1 MRKIKIVSDSS
12 CDIFKLD
19 YADFAS
25 APMKVITDE
34 KEFVD
39 DENLNVAEM
48 VEYFNK
54 YKGKSKSSC
63 PSVGDWLEAFGD
75 ADDVICITITSGLS
89 GSYNS
94 ACSAKKIYETENE
107 GKRVFVL
114 DTLSAGPEM
123 TLILR
128 KAGELVSQG
137 LSYEEICDKIAEYK
151 EKTGLGFVLKSLK
164 TFANNGRVSVLI
176 AKLIGIM
183 GICVIGR
190 ASEKGTLET
199 KRKFKGERLSF
210 KSLISGLKED
220 GYVSGKISIGHCQN
234 ESGAK
239 MLEKML
245 LEEYPAALIET
256 HELNGLCSFYA
267 ENGGILVGF
276 EKG

>member
-114 DTLSAGPEM
+114 DT
-123 TLILR
+123 
-128 KAGELVSQG
+128 
-137 LSYEEICDKIAEYK
+137 
-151 EKTGLGFVLKSLK
+151 
-164 TFANNGRVSVLI
+164 
-176 AKLIGIM
+176 
-183 GICVIGR
+183 
-190 ASEKGTLET
+190 
-199 KRKFKGERLSF
+199 
-210 KSLISGLKED
+210 
-220 GYVSGKISIGHCQN
+220 
-234 ESGAK
+234 
-239 MLEKML
+239 
-245 LEEYPAALIET
+245 
-256 HELNGLCSFYA
+256 
-267 ENGGILVGF
+267 
-276 EKG
+276 